1 MIKQQTLH
9 RFLQINLLV
18 PFALFGLLW
27 LCIAT
32 QFYWSALDE
41 TAEYYVFEDAY
52 QFVEIPTRIKTSFR
66 IVSDEVEDFPPEIQK
81 RFKNLAMPIDEVQ
94 YLSTQG
100 HDVYYL
106 KHHPSKGLDAV
117 FVLHQFAKADSQD
130 IRPLLLVIMLISLL
144 CFALWLL
151 SVIQRV
157 RAPLAQ
163 FTQNIQQGQENALVK
178 FEEFQSAQNIT
189 LAALAS
195 QKQQIEQQ
203 KAFASFLSHEVRH
216 PITKLGHQLAQF
228 DHMDE
233 LSIETLKQIDALKT
247 TQKETVQLSNTI
259 LNLLD
264 VHAPDEKTSCS
275 DLVIEL
281 FNWGNS
287 TPFPCQIDT
296 QFEQFPVSLNTEDF
310 ALLLNQ
316 VNTNMQRYGSGS
328 LRVRLNTNELV
339 FENDIASG
347 RVTSQGFGVGLFIV
361 HAVARKMGWRVES
374 TTVGECFR
382 LILNFK

>member
-1 MIKQQTLH
+1 MTKQQTLH
-9 RFLQINLLV
+9 RFLQVNLLV

-27 LCIAT
+27 LYIAT

-41 TAEYYVFEDAY
+41 TAEYYVVEDAY
-52 QFVEIPTRIKTSFR
+52 QFAEIPTRIKTSFR
-66 IVSDEVEDFPPEIQK
+66 IVSDDLKDFPLEFQK
-81 RFKNLAMPIDEVQ
+81 RFKNHALPTDEVQ

-100 HDVYYL
+100 HDFYYL
-106 KHHPSKGLDAV
+106 KHHPSKGLEAV
-117 FVLHQFAKADSQD
+117 YVLHQFAKSDSQD
-130 IRPLLLVIMLISLL
+130 IRPLLLVIMLLSLL

-151 SVIQRV
+151 GVIQRV

-189 LAALAS
+189 LAALAI

-233 LSIETLKQIDALKT
+233 LSLETLKQIDALKT

-264 VHAPDEKTSCS
+264 VHAPTEERGSS

-287 TPFPCQIDT
+287 TPFPCEIDT
-296 QFEQFPVSLNTEDF
+296 QLEHFIVSLNTEDL

-316 VNTNMQRYGSGS
+316 VNTNMQRYGSGC
-328 LRVRLNTNELV
+328 LRVRLNTHELV
-339 FENDIASG
+339 FENDIKPG
-347 RVTSQGFGVGLFIV
+347 RVSSQGFGVGLFIV
-361 HAVARKMGWRVES
+361 HAVARKVGWRVES
-374 TTVGECFR
+374 TKVGECFH
-382 LILNFK
+382 LTLNFK